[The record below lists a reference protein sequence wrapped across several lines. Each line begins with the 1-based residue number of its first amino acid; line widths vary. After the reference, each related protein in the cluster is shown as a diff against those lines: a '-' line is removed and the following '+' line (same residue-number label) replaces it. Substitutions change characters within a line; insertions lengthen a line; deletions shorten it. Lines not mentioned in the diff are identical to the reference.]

1 MARSVACIRIRTRP
15 LLREGTMNQ
24 PSIRTEEQQ
33 EFCVGP
39 HCLCVRVRVRVC
51 VYMYMPPREHI
62 IQAYTRLFLTLA
74 QICMASL
81 TAP

>member
-1 MARSVACIRIRTRP
+1 MRWGVWGGTTHVARSVACIRIRTRP

-39 HCLCVRVRVRVC
+39 HCMCVRVRMCVC
-51 VYMYMPPREHI
+51 VYIYI
-62 IQAYTRLFLTLA
+62 YIY
-74 QICMASL
+74 ICICICLHVS
-81 TAP
+81 T

>member
-39 HCLCVRVRVRVC
+39 HCVCVRMRVC
-51 VYMYMPPREHI
+51 MYIYVY
-62 IQAYTRLFLTLA
+62 
-74 QICMASL
+74 AS
-81 TAP
+81 T